1 MMAPSDSTVTTLL
14 VSQALA
20 VIGALIPSS
29 LHTLYPCTFTSL
41 QKLKLRGGVATI
53 MMITQRHLVH
63 YVEWS

>member
-41 QKLKLRGGVATI
+41 QKLNLRGGGVATI

-63 YVEWS
+63 YVE